1 MTKLPWRRRATA
13 ARGQALVEFAL
24 VLTVVVMVLLLAI
37 DLGRVYFAFVGVR
50 NAAREAAIYGGYNP
64 TETCASGLA
73 YKGIGYTIA
82 KELQRPF
89 ADVACGSG
97 ASDEVIVVTSGA
109 NATGCYQFTAPSTYA
124 ACPAGLLD
132 PAGTFVYRVSLATQF
147 QPVTPFVGLL
157 TGNGFGG
164 RLPISVVTSSPV
176 LAGYR

>member
-1 MTKLPWRRRATA
+1 VTKLPWCQRRNS
-13 ARGQALVEFAL
+13 RGQALVEFAL

-64 TETCASGLA
+64 SETCASGLS

-82 KELQRPF
+82 KELQRPY

-97 ASDEVIVVTSGA
+97 AADKVIVVTSGA
-109 NATGCYQFTAPSTYA
+109 NASGCYQFTAPSTYA
-124 ACPAGLLD
+124 ACPGGLLD
-132 PAGTFVYRVSLATQF
+132 PTGTFVYRVSLSTQF

-164 RLPISVVTSSPV
+164 RVPISVVTSSPV
-176 LAGYR
+176 LSGYR

>member
-1 MTKLPWRRRATA
+1 
-13 ARGQALVEFAL
+13 
-24 VLTVVVMVLLLAI
+24 MVLLLAI

-64 TETCASGLA
+64 SETCASGLS

-82 KELQRPF
+82 KELQRPY

-97 ASDEVIVVTSGA
+97 AADKVIVMTSGA
-109 NATGCYQFTAPSTYA
+109 NASGCYQFTAPSTYA
-124 ACPAGLLD
+124 ACPGGLL
-132 PAGTFVYRVSLATQF
+132 STQF

-164 RLPISVVTSSPV
+164 RVPLSVVTSSPV
-176 LAGYR
+176 LSGYR